1 MAKLTLK
8 SVKKTVGIGNL
19 VEKTIKFR
27 DASGAEFEGEI
38 LVKIISHDDKIN
50 SVNHWR
56 LKDRKE
62 ATLDQITKAML
73 YEVIYSAED
82 ERFFPTIESTGDVS
96 TEIISAMYEAAD
108 EVNDFAGKK
117 WISSQKNSGANSSQA
132 ESAGELSK
140 KPNET

>member
-27 DASGAEFEGEI
+27 DATGAEFEGEI

-50 SVNHWR
+50 SVNHWG

-117 WISSQKNSGANSSQA
+117 WISNLKNSGANSSST
-132 ESAGELSK
+132 ESVGELSK